1 MKKEKFSCE
10 RDGMTIRGLYF
21 RPDEGADLPIAII
34 SHGFMANYG
43 TTKGY
48 AEWFASRGYCAF
60 CFDFNGGC
68 AFGHSDKDR
77 TKMTLYTEQEDL
89 RAVLAYARGLEE
101 TDSAD
106 VTLMGCSQ
114 GGFVSAML
122 AAELKDEIR
131 RLILFYPALCI
142 PDDARAG
149 KMMIMKFDP
158 SNIPDVL
165 HFGPLK
171 LGGCYARA
179 VIDKRYEDMIS
190 PYEGPVLIC
199 WGTKD
204 GIVAEKYADGAK
216 AAYKNAVLHKI
227 PGAHHGFSKKADK
240 AAYAHL
246 EAFIRQS

>member
-1 MKKEKFSCE
+1 MTKEKFSCT
-10 RDGMTIRGLYF
+10 RDGMTIRGLCF
-21 RPDEGADLPIAII
+21 RPEGENLPIAII
-34 SHGFMANYG
+34 SHGFMANYN

-48 AEWFASRGYCAF
+48 AEWFASCGYCSF

-68 AFGHSDKDR
+68 AMGHSDKDR
-77 TKMTLYTEQEDL
+77 TKMTLYTEAEDL
-89 RAVLAYARGLEE
+89 RAVLAYARSLEE
-101 TDSAD
+101 TNSED

-131 RLILFYPALCI
+131 QLILFYPALCI

-158 SNIPDVL
+158 SNIPDEL
-165 HFGPLK
+165 RFGPLK
-171 LGGCYARA
+171 LGGCYPRA
-179 VIDKRYEDMIS
+179 VIDKRFEDMIS

-199 WGTKD
+199 WGTED
-204 GIVAEKYADGAK
+204 GIVAEKYMDAAK
-216 AAYKNAVLHKI
+216 DVYKNAVLYKI

-240 AAYAHL
+240 AALGYL
-246 EAFIRQS
+246 KDFIQRA

>member
-1 MKKEKFSCE
+1 MKQEKFSCT

-21 RPDEGADLPIAII
+21 RPDEGTNLPIAII

-48 AEWFASRGYCAF
+48 AKWFASHGYASF

-68 AFGHSDKDR
+68 AMGHSGKDR
-77 TKMTLYTEQEDL
+77 TKMTLYTEVEDL
-89 RAVLAYARGLEE
+89 RSVLAYARGLEE
-101 TDSAD
+101 TSPED

-114 GGFVSAML
+114 GGFVSAIL
-122 AAELKDEIR
+122 AAELKSEIR

-171 LGGCYARA
+171 LGGCYPKA
-179 VIDKRYEDMIS
+179 VIDKHYEDMIS

-199 WGTKD
+199 WGTRD
-204 GIVAEKYADGAK
+204 GIVAEKYMDGAL
-216 AAYKNAVLHKI
+216 AAYKNATLYKI
-227 PGAHHGFSKKADK
+227 PGARHGFNKKADK
-240 AAYAHL
+240 AAYGCL
-246 EAFIRQS
+246 ETFVQQT

>member
-1 MKKEKFSCE
+1 MTEEKFSCE
-10 RDGMTIRGLYF
+10 RDGMTIRGLVF
-21 RPDEGADLPIAII
+21 SPEGENLPIAII

-48 AEWFASRGYCAF
+48 ARWFAEHGCMSF

-68 AFGHSDKDR
+68 AFGHSGKDR
-77 TKMTLYTEQEDL
+77 TKMTLYTEVEDL
-89 RAVLAYARGLEE
+89 RAVLAYARGLKN
-101 TDSAD
+101 TNPDD

-149 KMMIMKFDP
+149 RMMIMKFDP
-158 SNIPDVL
+158 ASIPDTL
-165 HFGPLK
+165 SFGPIK
-171 LGGCYARA
+171 LGGDYART
-179 VIDKRYEDMIS
+179 VIDKHFEDMIS

-204 GIVAEKYADGAK
+204 GIVAEKYMDGAL
-216 AAYKNAVLHKI
+216 AAYKNAVLYKI
-227 PGAHHGFSKKADK
+227 PGGRHGFSKKTDK
-240 AAYAHL
+240 AALGCL
-246 EAFIRQS
+246 EEFIQKS